1 MKKTAAATQW
11 AGLVKHPYR
20 PPCSCTWVEE
30 GWSVWLLVGK
40 RVARL
45 FLHLLLVLG
54 THSAHHMGRMT
65 CCVPSFTLFLKL
77 GWKFYDADDY
87 HPEENR
93 MKMQKGIPLNDEV
106 RCTVCFYFQ
115 RMSQPRDAGE
125 DACTLGAVEF
135 LSHALKTVLQKPGAQ
150 QACHVCE
157 LWP

>member
-1 MKKTAAATQW
+1 MNEKNS
-11 AGLVKHPYR
+11 
-20 PPCSCTWVEE
+20 CSNPVGRISEASLQTSLLLHQE

-115 RMSQPRDAGE
+115 HMSQPRDAGE